1 VVDAT
6 KRATLAEIAQHPWM
20 SKGGEGPIENYYPV
34 RLPLTL
40 PLDDEV
46 IRGMRGFEFGT
57 EDEIR
62 MHLTSIIQS
71 SAYIKASE
79 QYVKSMESAT
89 SSAIAEKTE
98 KRKPFSLEFYKRKH
112 TTPSGPWT
120 ENGLNSSSSLQFDD
134 PTNAFDPLL
143 SIYFLV
149 REKQERDRLLVE
161 QSQPPALSSPKTERV
176 LRIPTIPVPEA
187 AHTGEPSYEIANP
200 PAKHMYRSPTTPSK
214 TRSRGDGD
222 ALDMPATMTEP
233 TPVSPRSRLLED
245 IAGSKSGN
253 LLRRISHKWSRE
265 PVKDTKKERRLSA
278 SVQPVPHV
286 EIATPSKT
294 VTARKSREIDAYSP
308 SSPIALSPARKPAA
322 LGRSTSISEG
332 DYRKRH
338 TGAVS
343 DDEASIGP
351 RSLWSTSTEPHFS
364 PSSQRSTSSGRT
376 RSVGHARHATISAA
390 RRANDRTDRDFWS
403 GPLTGP
409 STIPEE
415 GKEASLES
423 GRPNSGRDDQYSRP
437 VHLKGLFSVATT
449 STKPVYKMRSD
460 LLRVLDQIGIS
471 HEEIKGGFYCVH
483 RPSIALDS
491 VQEPTPHLE
500 EYSSGKRSRRR
511 LSFGAPIA
519 AAAQF
524 AGFGDKRSRTE
535 AESDISGES
544 VTDFQSG
551 SSGRAVELSGPGQSM
566 VVQFEVF
573 IVKFP
578 WLSLHGIQF
587 KRVGGDVWQYKN
599 ACVKIVAELNW

>member
-1 VVDAT
+1 
-6 KRATLAEIAQHPWM
+6 M
-20 SKGGEGPIENYYPV
+20 
-34 RLPLTL
+34 
-40 PLDDEV
+40 
-46 IRGMRGFEFGT
+46 
-57 EDEIR
+57 
-62 MHLTSIIQS
+62 
-71 SAYIKASE
+71 
-79 QYVKSMESAT
+79 
-89 SSAIAEKTE
+89 
-98 KRKPFSLEFYKRKH
+98 
-112 TTPSGPWT
+112 
-120 ENGLNSSSSLQFDD
+120 
-134 PTNAFDPLL
+134 
-143 SIYFLV
+143 
-149 REKQERDRLLVE
+149 
-161 QSQPPALSSPKTERV
+161 
-176 LRIPTIPVPEA
+176 
-187 AHTGEPSYEIANP
+187 
-200 PAKHMYRSPTTPSK
+200 
-214 TRSRGDGD
+214 
-222 ALDMPATMTEP
+222 
-233 TPVSPRSRLLED
+233 
-245 IAGSKSGN
+245 
-253 LLRRISHKWSRE
+253 
-265 PVKDTKKERRLSA
+265 
-278 SVQPVPHV
+278 
-286 EIATPSKT
+286 
-294 VTARKSREIDAYSP
+294 
-308 SSPIALSPARKPAA
+308 
-322 LGRSTSISEG
+322 
-332 DYRKRH
+332 
-338 TGAVS
+338 
-343 DDEASIGP
+343 
-351 RSLWSTSTEPHFS
+351 
-364 PSSQRSTSSGRT
+364 
-376 RSVGHARHATISAA
+376 
-390 RRANDRTDRDFWS
+390 
-403 GPLTGP
+403 TGP